1 MGHLEKQR
9 GLIGRRGIMTEV
21 NDATVEAVDEIDSVE
36 TTARSNEEDI
46 RLLTGF
52 TDIFSAVVL
61 GGLFI
66 FISALS
72 ALAAKALGGFL
83 VAAAAWFLTR
93 YFVEKRR
100 FAACGILLSAAFGI
114 GITVSLATMIEFV
127 APLVAAGGLW
137 MYWRRF
143 RIPISA
149 ALAIAFATIGPVLIY
164 FGATDASDFF
174 EGGTTFNYIM
184 IGIGLVLFAAAI
196 YWDISDRDRVTRRS
210 DVAFWLHV
218 AAGPVLV
225 HAIFSLLNVGSLF
238 DLDDAIN
245 VGVADVAIWP
255 VFLLVGFFALV
266 AVIIDRRPLLITSF
280 GYLVVAIGT
289 FAYRQIVVGDANEQN
304 IPQVLM
310 IATMATGIFIVV
322 LAGTWSLL
330 RRFLLSLMPVPWAQK
345 LAPVED
351 WRLPDEDNRD
361 LPSGE
366 KEPLRL
372 VHGLNDYMAA
382 IGMFTLFVGSLFGG
396 YVVAAKLITPA
407 GGFNPDNAQQVT
419 DAASGFAP
427 WVAILLPA
435 AVICGLAAFF
445 VRYRRMAL
453 TGVAAALQFAL
464 LGVFAVLLIFTQ
476 MNIGEMLDQSGM
488 EGPPDFNIVPFYVG
502 CVLLALANGLFWWFN
517 RIPISFAL
525 GFSMLFPFMFAHAMS
540 GSKFFED
547 GLGDDSYPIRAIIFG
562 ALAFGVAMWWD
573 RQDPL
578 RKTQR
583 ADNGFWMHL
592 LAALFFIPA
601 AYGLLGDMTG
611 GTILMLAFFAVLVAL
626 ALFIDRR
633 AMLLVALPTVVE
645 SIVSGDNDGI
655 GLAGAILLFGGLSL
669 LNLFWDEVRGKVL
682 PRQIEPA
689 SEPEVV

>member
-1 MGHLEKQR
+1 MSDTAE
-9 GLIGRRGIMTEV
+9 
-21 NDATVEAVDEIDSVE
+21 ATADMDGPNAS

-72 ALAAKALGGFL
+72 ALVAKALGGFL

-114 GITVSLATMIEFV
+114 GITGSLATMIEFV

-164 FGATDASDFF
+164 FGATDASDYFQ
-174 EGGTTFNYIM
+174 GGTTFNFIM

-225 HAIFSLLNVGSLF
+225 HGIFSLLNVGSLF
-238 DLDDAIN
+238 NLDRVLGSTAPTDI
-245 VGVADVAIWP
+245 AIWP
-255 VFLLVGFFALV
+255 VFALVGFFALV

-280 GYLVVAIGT
+280 GYLVVAIGM

-322 LAGTWSLL
+322 LAGTWGLL

-351 WRLPDEDNRD
+351 WRLPVEDNSD

-407 GGFNPDNAQQVT
+407 GGFNPDNVQQVT

-427 WVAILLPA
+427 WVAILIPA

-453 TGVAAALQFAL
+453 TGVAAALQFGL
-464 LGVFAVLLIFTQ
+464 LGVFAIWLMFLQFNLG
-476 MNIGEMLDQSGM
+476 NIMADNMSGM
-488 EGPPDFNIVPFYVG
+488 EGREQAFAMAPLYVG
-502 CVLLALANGLFWWFN
+502 CILAGLANGAFWWFN

-525 GFSMLFPFMFAHAMS
+525 GFAMLFPFMFVDLLQAS
-540 GSKFFED
+540 GFRSD
-547 GLGDDSYPIRAIIFG
+547 GPFDDSYPIRAMIFG

-601 AYGLLGDMTG
+601 AYSMLGSMTG
-611 GTILMLAFFAVLVAL
+611 GTILILAFFAALVAL

-633 AMLLVALPTVVE
+633 AMLLVALPTVVG
-645 SIVSGDNDGI
+645 SIVSGDNDGV
-655 GLAGAILLFGGLSL
+655 GLAGAILLFGALSL

-682 PRQIEPA
+682 PRRAQEPVEA
-689 SEPEVV
+689 QGA